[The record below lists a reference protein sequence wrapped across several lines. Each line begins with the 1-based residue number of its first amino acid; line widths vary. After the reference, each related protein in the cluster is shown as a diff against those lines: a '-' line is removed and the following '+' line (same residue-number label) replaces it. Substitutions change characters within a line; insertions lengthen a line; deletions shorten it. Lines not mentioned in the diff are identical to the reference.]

1 MKAPANQQTTIYGIA
16 DSASVISI
24 EEEEEQ
30 NEAEKEEKEESEVKE
45 DGYQASSPSCRQV
58 CTFISLALALIM
70 DNASYYMKEPFFP
83 VVAKGHNVT
92 EAEIGVIF
100 GSHFLVA
107 LLFSPVVGKFLPVF
121 GTRRTFLT
129 GLAIGVVTDVMFIY
143 VKLCESRHAFFFA
156 SLSTECV
163 AAIGSAATDTA
174 ALAIVAQVFP
184 QNVAKM
190 IGMVETF
197 SGIACLFGQPMG
209 GLLYQFGGY
218 ELPFLAFGAIT
229 LICLVINF
237 ILLPSIEKTSSS
249 PGSLRELIRI
259 RDVYPI
265 CLFVFVV
272 AFCDGFLQPILALKA
287 YELDLS
293 AASVGVLFLLQGIVY
308 TIFASMCG
316 WIADSNGSYLNKPM
330 ALTGVFII
338 SISFLVMGPSPIFS
352 LTSESMQTPVLAV
365 GLSLMGVGL
374 AMAYVPTYPELIGAA
389 FDNGMV
395 NDLKTQGVA
404 AGLSMALFSLGSFI
418 GPIAGS
424 SAYQLL
430 GFAYSTSLASIL
442 CLFFGFIIS
451 IFYIWRTFSKT

>member
-1 MKAPANQQTTIYGIA
+1 MPKEYG
-16 DSASVISI
+16 S
-24 EEEEEQ
+24 
-30 NEAEKEEKEESEVKE
+30 NK
-45 DGYQASSPSCRQV
+45 
-58 CTFISLALALIM
+58 
-70 DNASYYMKEPFFP
+70 
-83 VVAKGHNVT
+83 
-92 EAEIGVIF
+92 
-100 GSHFLVA
+100 
-107 LLFSPVVGKFLPVF
+107 
-121 GTRRTFLT
+121 
-129 GLAIGVVTDVMFIY
+129 
-143 VKLCESRHAFFFA
+143 
-156 SLSTECV
+156 
-163 AAIGSAATDTA
+163 
-174 ALAIVAQVFP
+174 
-184 QNVAKM
+184 
-190 IGMVETF
+190 
-197 SGIACLFGQPMG
+197 
-209 GLLYQFGGY
+209 
-218 ELPFLAFGAIT
+218 
-229 LICLVINF
+229 
-237 ILLPSIEKTSSS
+237 KTSSS

-287 YELDLS
+287 YEPPL
-293 AASVGVLFLLQGIVY
+293 ASYFYYRESCTQS
-308 TIFASMCG
+308 FASMCG

-352 LTSESMQTPVLAV
+352 LTSESMQTTVLAV